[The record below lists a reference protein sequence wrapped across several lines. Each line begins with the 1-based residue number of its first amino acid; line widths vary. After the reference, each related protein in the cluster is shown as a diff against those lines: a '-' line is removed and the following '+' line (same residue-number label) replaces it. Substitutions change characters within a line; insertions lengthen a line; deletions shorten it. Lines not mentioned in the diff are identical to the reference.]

1 MSTNKT
7 HYGSNS
13 SVISVEL
20 HVEFKDLYVDM
31 RLLISLLWFPVSI
44 IILIDDGINQSGHD
58 RYILVHH

>member
-1 MSTNKT
+1 MSTNKI
-7 HYGSNS
+7 HYGSDS
-13 SVISVEL
+13 SIISVEI

>member
-1 MSTNKT
+1 MSTNKI

>member
-1 MSTNKT
+1 MSTNKI

-13 SVISVEL
+13 TVISVEL
-20 HVEFKDLYVDM
+20 HMEFTDLYVDK

>member
-1 MSTNKT
+1 MSTNKI
-7 HYGSNS
+7 HYGSDS
-13 SVISVEL
+13 SIISVKI

>member
-1 MSTNKT
+1 MSTNKI

-13 SVISVEL
+13 TVISVEL
-20 HVEFKDLYVDM
+20 HMEFTDLYVDM